1 MPNWVKPGLLVILKS
16 MTNKTEEQEVLNVVC
31 KLLSWL

>member
-31 KLLSWL
+31 KPLSWL